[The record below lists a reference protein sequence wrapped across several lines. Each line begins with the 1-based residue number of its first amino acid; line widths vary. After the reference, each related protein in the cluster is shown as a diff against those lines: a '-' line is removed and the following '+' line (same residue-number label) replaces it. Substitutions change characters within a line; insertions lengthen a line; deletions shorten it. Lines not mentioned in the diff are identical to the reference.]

1 MIFNSLL
8 FFVFYAIVIA
18 TYLGINN
25 WTARKAF
32 LVVASFVFYASYRP
46 IYVLILLV
54 LILFDYWAALQIG
67 RTKEPRTRKV
77 LLVGSISLNLS
88 FLGYFKYTNF
98 LLETLTPVAAWLSG
112 PAQFTPLD
120 IFLPIGISFHVF
132 QSMSYVIDTF
142 KGEIQPTRSLL
153 DFTLFVSFF
162 PQLVAGPIVRGS
174 EFLPQL
180 ERERPINGQA
190 LGWAATLITI
200 GMFEKVV
207 LADVLLGPVTDKVY
221 QLPTPLVGFGDAWLA
236 TLAFAGQIFFDFNG
250 YSLCAVGAA
259 LGLGFHLPWNFWCPY
274 AAIGFSDF
282 WHRWHISLSRWIRD
296 YVYIPL
302 GGNRHGIPNTFRNI
316 TITMFL
322 AGLWHGA
329 AWHFVVW
336 GLLHGA
342 FLVLERG
349 AQIVGMWPTRSS
361 PLPPKFVAWAV
372 TFVCVCLAWVF
383 FRATSF
389 DQAVVILSQMLN
401 PLAEGAGVGGLG
413 KLDRLRVVPV
423 MVSLVAIHCILRDS
437 TFEQAIARMP
447 WPALA
452 VTLGLMLI
460 AIFSVG
466 GEARGFIYFQ
476 F

>member
-1 MIFNSLL
+1 MIFNSFL
-8 FFVFYAIVIA
+8 FFAFYGIVIA
-18 TYLGINN
+18 AYLGISS
-25 WTARKAF
+25 WTARKGF
-32 LVVASFVFYASYRP
+32 LVLASFVFYASYRP

-67 RTKEPRTRKV
+67 RTKEVQTRKAF
-77 LLVGSISLNLS
+77 LIGSLSLNLG

-98 LLETLTPVAAWLSG
+98 LLETLNPVAAWLGG
-112 PAQFTPLD
+112 PAHFTPLD

-142 KGEIQPTRSLL
+142 RSEIQPTRSLL

-162 PQLVAGPIVRGS
+162 PQLVAGPIVRGG

-180 ERERPINGQA
+180 ERERPINGPA
-190 LGWAATLITI
+190 LGWAAALITI

-207 LADVLLGPVTDKVY
+207 LADVLLGPVADKVY
-221 QLPTPLVGFGDAWLA
+221 QLPAPNVGFGDAWLA

-282 WHRWHISLSRWIRD
+282 WHRWHMSLSRWIRD

-302 GGNRHGIPNTFRNI
+302 GGNRHGIPNTFRNV

-349 AQIVGMWPTRSS
+349 AQIVGMWPTKSS
-361 PLPPKFVAWAV
+361 PLPSRFVGWAV
-372 TFVCVCLAWVF
+372 TLLCVCVAWVF

-389 DQAVVILSQMLN
+389 DQAVVVVSQMLN
-401 PLAEGAGVGGLG
+401 PLAEGSGVAG
-413 KLDRLRVVPV
+413 
-423 MVSLVAIHCILRDS
+423 DS
-437 TFEQAIARMP
+437 VNWIA
-447 WPALA
+447 
-452 VTLGLMLI
+452 
-460 AIFSVG
+460 
-466 GEARGFIYFQ
+466 
-476 F
+476 